1 MVGGVVSPSSSPLH
15 THHLHMGVDVLL
27 LVLKHVGA
35 EKGALLADSLEAVLA
50 LLHLQP
56 RSCAALLCTAPY
68 SACFALVVIPLAI
81 RYHSA
86 TTPLPLLP
94 LCCHPSLG
102 SVLAR

>member
-1 MVGGVVSPSSSPLH
+1 MVGGVVSSSSSPLH

-56 RSCAALLCTAPY
+56 RSCAALLCTCPY
-68 SACFALVVIPLAI
+68 SAC
-81 RYHSA
+81 Y
-86 TTPLPLLP
+86 PLPLLP
-94 LCCHPSLG
+94 LCCHPSLR
-102 SVLAR
+102 SVLVR